1 MLTRAPRG
9 YPVDHPLAEDL
20 KRQSFVGSTALDDST
35 VLGPQ
40 LRKSIASAL
49 TGLAPLVDYLC
60 ASLDLE
66 F

>member
-1 MLTRAPRG
+1 LI
-9 YPVDHPLAEDL
+9 EDL
-20 KRQSFVGSTALDDST
+20 KRKSFVGSAALSGEV
-35 VLGPQ
+35 VLGQ
-40 LRKSIASAL
+40 GLRRSVASAL